1 MMSTKLVSQQINHL
15 ILVQDCL
22 AQIESRLKLLKD
34 CSNKVNWSFAY
45 SWQFHAYFQSKTFVI
60 SKKLLGW
67 GICLHPCV
75 MQFFSSFC
83 LTLSN
88 YLLSG
93 IQSTQ
98 LFAKHCLACQI
109 IHSSGSFLSFWCIYR
124 LVFDHWS

>member
-1 MMSTKLVSQQINHL
+1 
-15 ILVQDCL
+15 
-22 AQIESRLKLLKD
+22 
-34 CSNKVNWSFAY
+34 
-45 SWQFHAYFQSKTFVI
+45 
-60 SKKLLGW
+60 
-67 GICLHPCV
+67 

-109 IHSSGSFLSFWCIYR
+109 IHSSELLDEMISQLKELKQPLWQ
-124 LVFDHWS
+124 

>member
-1 MMSTKLVSQQINHL
+1 
-15 ILVQDCL
+15 
-22 AQIESRLKLLKD
+22 
-34 CSNKVNWSFAY
+34 
-45 SWQFHAYFQSKTFVI
+45 
-60 SKKLLGW
+60 
-67 GICLHPCV
+67 

-109 IHSSGSFLSFWCIYR
+109 IHSSER
-124 LVFDHWS
+124 LALRLKLKHFKIDTKVKAPPIDPKTDKCKYHPLEPTKTI

>member
-34 CSNKVNWSFAY
+34 SLNKVNWSFAY
-45 SWQFHAYFQSKTFVI
+45 SYQFHAYFQSKTFVI

-75 MQFFSSFC
+75 TQFFSSFC

-109 IHSSGSFLSFWCIYR
+109 IHSSVLTYR
-124 LVFDHWS
+124 IVSNSNTRY

>member
-1 MMSTKLVSQQINHL
+1 
-15 ILVQDCL
+15 
-22 AQIESRLKLLKD
+22 
-34 CSNKVNWSFAY
+34 
-45 SWQFHAYFQSKTFVI
+45 
-60 SKKLLGW
+60 
-67 GICLHPCV
+67 

-109 IHSSGSFLSFWCIYR
+109 IHSSEEMALAVLIFSEGFEYSLMQILNRGLKKILQIGKEEELLRIVVGNFN
-124 LVFDHWS
+124 